1 MKKKINQCQWG
12 DNDMSRSGYTDDCDD
27 ILASGR
33 WRGRVA
39 SATRGQRGQKLF
51 KDLLAA
57 LDAMPEK
64 RLISGKLKE
73 VSRDGMGTKAEFC
86 TLGVLG
92 EKRGHNMLALD
103 PDDTLEC
110 AKIFDIAE
118 PLVQEIVYMNDEYF
132 EWDQA
137 GKLSPED
144 RWTKMREW
152 VASQIKEVK

>member
-1 MKKKINQCQWG
+1 
-12 DNDMSRSGYTDDCDD
+12 MSRSRYTNGCDD

-39 SATRGQRGQKLF
+39 SATRGKRGQKLF

-64 RLISGKLKE
+64 RLIKNELK
-73 VSRDGMGTKAEFC
+73 TAKAEFC

-92 EKRGHNMLALD
+92 EKRGLD
-103 PDDTLEC
+103 MTNLESDDTLKCSEM
-110 AKIFDIAE
+110 FDIAE

-132 EWDQA
+132 EWRQV

-144 RWTKMREW
+144 RWTKMRTW
-152 VASQIKEVK
+152 VELQIKK